1 MLAQYNF
8 GCNNNRIDLEN
19 CRTLFFHYFWLV
31 FYTRAG
37 TEFVVFRFT
46 RLGRYENIILFEWRV
61 NFVAHT
67 FKKLERAFM
76 LK

>member
-37 TEFVVFRFT
+37 TEFVVFRFLDSPG
-46 RLGRYENIILFEWRV
+46 LGRYENVICLSGESKLFRIP
-61 NFVAHT
+61 
-67 FKKLERAFM
+67 FKN
-76 LK
+76 